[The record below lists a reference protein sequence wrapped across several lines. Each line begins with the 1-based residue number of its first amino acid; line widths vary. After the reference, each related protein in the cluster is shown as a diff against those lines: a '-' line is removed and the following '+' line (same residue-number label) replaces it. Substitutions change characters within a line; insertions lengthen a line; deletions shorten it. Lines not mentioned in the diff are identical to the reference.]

1 MRKNPS
7 FFRNLL
13 NSNVSEQKTPSD
25 NKFINYGD
33 NVRDGVFSPRDEAV
47 FRIYDKSVD
56 KWKDCLGSEI
66 KDMMMEDFGID
77 SVLYEDGEP
86 GFMDFVSSFTAENF
100 AEFLSDTSD
109 FVDTA
114 GHVYLD
120 NMPTFRDGKGG
131 TFDLANSHFSDL
143 FGVSKSDIADFMD
156 KNNLTWH
163 ECGDGHTIIMIP
175 SYINQVFPHT
185 GGIGLEKDFEAFSQ
199 RFHSIVGDGFTL
211 ADSPFKSGAET
222 QNLNNAIDAA
232 KKDTASIKHDLFGGG
247 KTPLKNSTQDENL
260 NKSSAKSNPKE
271 DIGSVRDALKGKNN
285 EENTAFS
292 NGRIMPENVDNT
304 TDTKPH
310 QIEDENLNKP
320 SAKSN
325 PKEDIGSVKNA
336 LKGKNNEENTALP
349 DDRIMSEN
357 VDNTTDTKPHQI
369 EDENLNKSSAKSNP
383 KEDIGSVKNALKGKN
398 NEENT
403 ALPDGRI
410 TPEDMNNATEQN
422 SDIEERQLLMDT
434 EHKSN
439 PVDDVAHVKD
449 SLGIDDN
456 KLSETNNETSDN
468 TLKTG
473 LDEELQ
479 SPSWDV
485 INANP
490 KEDIGN
496 IKESLY
502 GRENSYNNNDLIQND
517 FHNEEGF
524 AGAKPNAENEFDSF
538 DQNYVYGGA
547 EKENGSSGMDSYDS
561 SDSFGKFNS
570 VNENNE
576 NGQAPGNDK
585 SDGKSA
591 FDNGSAAD
599 NSSESAESAGGN
611 TTYNKTDADP
621 ANKNEFSSSMSL

>member
-349 DDRIMSEN
+349 D
-357 VDNTTDTKPHQI
+357 
-369 EDENLNKSSAKSNP
+369 
-383 KEDIGSVKNALKGKN
+383 
-398 NEENT
+398 
-403 ALPDGRI
+403 GRI